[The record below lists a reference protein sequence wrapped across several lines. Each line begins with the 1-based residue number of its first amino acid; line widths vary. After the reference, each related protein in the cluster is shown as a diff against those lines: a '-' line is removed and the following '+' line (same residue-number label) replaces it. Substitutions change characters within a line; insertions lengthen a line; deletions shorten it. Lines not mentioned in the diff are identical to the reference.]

1 MLTSCSKAA
10 HRAIAEHRQGL
21 REAKRL
27 LPHQPAEEGAVAA
40 HVRTVGEASS
50 ERQAAASPPAGA
62 LLLAEAA
69 AERPASAAR
78 EALVAHIEERCLS
91 VDVEEWQGAA
101 TATGLV
107 RRWLLMQVSLALI
120 ESRPPVRAGL
130 PEGGRRNRLFR
141 SRHSRTCT
149 LNILVSVGDAVV
161 ADLRKM
167 LVPEYVLMQLK
178 QSQTIMWQL
187 GRVQAEKLED
197 RRVQNGDL
205 VLHTALGVAATAAVL
220 NQTGVDAIVFSGD
233 GTDEAARSASAGL
246 SWVYDITQSITE
258 AAAGIER
265 AKTEVLPMVR
275 GLAAAGLLSPDAK
288 VRHAL

>member
-27 LPHQPAEEGAVAA
+27 LPHQPAEEDAVAA
-40 HVRTVGEASS
+40 HAALTAAVRTVGEASS

-69 AERPASAAR
+69 AERPVSAAR

-167 LVPEYVLMQLK
+167 SGARICINAIEA
-178 QSQTIMWQL
+178 I
-187 GRVQAEKLED
+187 AD
-197 RRVQNGDL
+197 
-205 VLHTALGVAATAAVL
+205 HHVAAWACA
-220 NQTGVDAIVFSGD
+220 GR
-233 GTDEAARSASAGL
+233 EA
-246 SWVYDITQSITE
+246 
-258 AAAGIER
+258 
-265 AKTEVLPMVR
+265 R
-275 GLAAAGLLSPDAK
+275 GPPGSEW
-288 VRHAL
+288 